1 VRENERDFLAQ
12 KHSTGSVEATEGM
25 YGIDADGECNAG
37 GGLSGDIRFTGRLHG
52 LPLSVP
58 VSKVMSYTY
67 VNPVVA
73 VLLGVLL
80 LHERPEPNEYAGMA
94 TIVIAVF
101 LMTTAKV
108 GAKA

>member
-1 VRENERDFLAQ
+1 
-12 KHSTGSVEATEGM
+12 
-25 YGIDADGECNAG
+25 
-37 GGLSGDIRFTGRLHG
+37 
-52 LPLSVP
+52 VP